1 LVKKSL
7 KNRILDLILIFKDNI
22 QNIFI
27 GTLLVGIL
35 LGGAYYIMLSPQSI
49 YSANIDDFPY
59 EKKAVVQKITTTE
72 RILYTRMGNQ
82 VETAS
87 WNVYWK
93 DDHEYLDSS
102 IIYKTHISLREI
114 IFLRNLK
121 PKDTIR
127 VKYKEN
133 KQSLIILESEYY
145 NNTHTHK

>member
-1 LVKKSL
+1 MVKKSL

-72 RILYTRMGNQ
+72 RIRYTRMGNQ
-82 VETAS
+82 VETTS
-87 WNVYWK
+87 WNVY
-93 DDHEYLDSS
+93 
-102 IIYKTHISLREI
+102 
-114 IFLRNLK
+114 
-121 PKDTIR
+121 
-127 VKYKEN
+127 
-133 KQSLIILESEYY
+133 
-145 NNTHTHK
+145 